1 MEFAELER
9 EVEKL
14 GPEHRRRLLQRLVA
28 EEDRRHDAGR
38 AAEMAR
44 RLDDKTPGAWVSL
57 EEARRQLGDD

>member
-14 GPEHRRRLLQRLVA
+14 GPEHRRRLLLRLVA
-28 EEDRRHDAGR
+28 EASRRYDPGR

-44 RLDDKTPGAWVSL
+44 RLDDQTAGAWVPL
-57 EEARRQLGDD
+57 DEAKRQLGDD